1 MALSVIGAGFGRTG
15 TLSLKTALE
24 KLGFGPCYHT
34 LEIVKNPG
42 FEEPWYRAA
51 MGEQVDWDEIFRGY
65 RSTVDWPSAHFY
77 GELAAHFPDAKIILT
92 VRDAARWIE
101 SCEKTIFPALR
112 RSLSELDTTRQ
123 NRGRMARKVVFE
135 QALGGNIDDPAQLT
149 RLFESHI
156 ETVKR
161 TILPERLLVY
171 EVAQGWEPLC
181 AFLGV
186 PMPDAPFPRVN
197 EAKNFTKIFIARY

>member
-77 GELAAHFPDAKIILT
+77 GELVEHFPDAKVILT
-92 VRDAARWIE
+92 VRDSARWIE

-123 NRGRMARKVVFE
+123 DRGRMARKVVFE
-135 QALGGNIDDPAQLT
+135 QALGGNIDDYEHLT
-149 RLFESHI
+149 RLFDDHI
-156 ETVKR
+156 AAVKR
-161 TILPERLLVY
+161 SIPSERLLVY
-171 EVAQGWEPLC
+171 GVAQGWQPLC
-181 AFLGV
+181 TFLGV
-186 PMPDAPFPRVN
+186 PVPDEPFPRVN
-197 EAKNFTKIFIARY
+197 EAKDFTKIFMASS